1 MEVAHSEYHKVGKQP
16 ILEMQRLTT
25 ANEAVVEIGQKGE
38 DDDLIQYQIQRAE
51 QGDLPSIEALGDLY
65 YWGARGVPRDQTRA
79 LQYFTSALL
88 AGSNNARCAAAVSRW
103 HGGGLSDRL
112 FAPSIDFIFF
122 GVLSPIP
129 CFHGR

>member
-25 ANEAVVEIGQKGE
+25 ANEAVAEVGQKGE
-38 DDDLIQYQIQRAE
+38 DDDLIQYQIHRAE
-51 QGDLPSIEALGDLY
+51 QGDLPSLEALGDLY

-88 AGSNNARCAAAVSRW
+88 AGSNNARCAAAVRGLLRIYFRGRW
-103 HGGGLSDRL
+103 RRVVRSPDGYFVS
-112 FAPSIDFIFF
+112 
-122 GVLSPIP
+122 GVSADV
-129 CFHGR
+129 H